1 MSRTSPL
8 SDPPVIAIANQK
20 GGVGKTTTAM
30 NLAVALADLGH
41 RVRLIDLDPQGNAST
56 GLGIAP
62 EARTLTSYDLL
73 SADASPEEASLETA
87 VDNLSII
94 GATSDL
100 ASAERDFAEDPRRFN
115 LLRRALRGGAPDR
128 ITLIDCPP
136 QLGLLTL
143 NALVAADR
151 VLVPLQAEFLALEG
165 LSQLL
170 TTVREV
176 RASANRALA
185 VDGIVITMADSRN
198 RLSAQV
204 EADARGTLGA
214 MVYDTVVPR
223 NVRLSEAPS
232 HGMSVLR
239 YDPNSRGSE
248 AYRALA
254 VEFLAR
260 HRKGGR
266 NVAKT

>member
-1 MSRTSPL
+1 MSPKSLL
-8 SDPPVIAIANQK
+8 SDPPIIAIANQK

-30 NLAVALADLGH
+30 NLAVALADMGH
-41 RVRLIDLDPQGNAST
+41 QVRLIDLDPQGNAST

-62 EARTLTSYDLL
+62 EARRLTSYDLL
-73 SADASPEEASLETA
+73 AGDASPEEATLETA
-87 VDNLSII
+87 VDRLGII
-94 GATSDL
+94 TATADL
-100 ASAERDFAEDPRRFN
+100 ASADRDFGDDPHRLN
-115 LLRRALRGGAPDR
+115 LLRRGLRASAPDR

-136 QLGLLTL
+136 ALGLLTL

-151 VLVPLQAEFLALEG
+151 VMVPLQAEFLALEG

-176 RASANRALA
+176 RAGPNRALA

-198 RLSAQV
+198 RLSSQV
-204 EADARGTLGA
+204 EADARDTLGP
-214 MVYDTVVPR
+214 MVYDIVVPR

-239 YDPNSRGSE
+239 YDPNSRGSQ

-254 VEFLAR
+254 QEFLAR

-266 NVAKT
+266 HGNQT